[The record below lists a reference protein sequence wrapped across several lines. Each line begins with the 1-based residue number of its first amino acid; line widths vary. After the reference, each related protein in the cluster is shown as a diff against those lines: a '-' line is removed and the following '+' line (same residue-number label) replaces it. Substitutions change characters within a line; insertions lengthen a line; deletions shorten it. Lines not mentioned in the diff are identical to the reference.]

1 MVPALIGIVPIGRG
15 ASRKSASWERIVAGH
30 VIFISRQRLVGAING
45 SSAYL
50 IDLARAVRGAG
61 LIPHL
66 LQPSP
71 DVAGRWPVL
80 SMRPEMEVFQT
91 HAIRGLVRIGRHRV
105 SLRPRVYASLA
116 MAVLRAVARK
126 AGLKG
131 AWTIDVPMA
140 YAIAQPWVSR
150 DHAWLRRAAR
160 SCATS
165 GDGLAAVADY
175 MFCAQGFGDLPDCP
189 TAIVMHDLFH
199 AREGGSSDSVVLV
212 DRDTELALL
221 GRADAVVAIQAGEA
235 AFLEREVPQVRTILA
250 PLATRTVAA
259 TQPGED
265 DRLLFV
271 ASNTA
276 PNVVGLQWF
285 AEHVWPLLRFARPG
299 IRLDVAG
306 SVGRAFPSPPGEGIH
321 LLGYVDAVDALY
333 ASAGIVISPLTFG
346 SGLKVKLI
354 EALGR
359 GKAIVATPVTLQ
371 GVEDICRD
379 AVRVAQDPEAFAA
392 RILELTAD
400 RSARARLGEGAL
412 ETANRHFGAERCYGD
427 FVDWLRNAQSAP
439 PR

>member
-1 MVPALIGIVPIGRG
+1 MERTVGTDSGR
-15 ASRKSASWERIVAGH
+15 AGH

-61 LIPHL
+61 LVPHL

-80 SMRPEMEVFQT
+80 SMRPEMKVFQT

-105 SLRPRVYASLA
+105 SLRPQVYASLA

-126 AGLKG
+126 VGARG
-131 AWTIDVPMA
+131 AWTIDVPMP

-150 DHAWLRRAAR
+150 DHAWLHRAAR
-160 SCATS
+160 SCVAS
-165 GDGLAAVADY
+165 GDGLTAVADY
-175 MFCAQGFGDLPDCP
+175 MFCAPGFADLPDCP

-199 AREGGSSDSVVLV
+199 AREGGGSDSVALV

-221 GRADAVVAIQAGEA
+221 GRADAVIAIQAGEA
-235 AFLEREVPQVRTILA
+235 AFLKREVPQVRTILA
-250 PLATRTVAA
+250 PLATQTVAA

-285 AEHVWPLLRFARPG
+285 AEHVWPLLRAARPA
-299 IRLDVAG
+299 IQLDVAG
-306 SVGRAFPSPPGEGIH
+306 NVGRAFSSAPAEGIR
-321 LLGYVDAVDALY
+321 LLGYVDKMDELY

-346 SGLKVKLI
+346 SGLKIKLI
-354 EALGR
+354 EALGK

-371 GVEDICRD
+371 GVEEVCAG
-379 AVRVAQDPEAFAA
+379 AVRVAPEPEAFAA
-392 RILELTAD
+392 HILELASD
-400 RSARARLGEGAL
+400 RSARARLGERAL
-412 ETANRHFGAERCYGD
+412 ETANRHFGADRCYGD
-427 FVDWLRNAQSAP
+427 FVDWLRNA
-439 PR
+439 